1 MALDKQAKKT
11 EHAGAKDMA
20 HDKFAPRH
28 ELKGVARKLR
38 RVDGAALERDA
49 RAAPYDENPA

>member
-28 ELKGVARKLR
+28 ELKGAARKLR
-38 RVDGAALERDA
+38 RVHSAALERDA
-49 RAAPYDENPA
+49 RTAPPDEDPA

>member
-11 EHAGAKDMA
+11 EHAGAKDMS

-28 ELKGVARKLR
+28 ELKGAARKLR
-38 RVDGAALERDA
+38 RAHGAALEREG
-49 RAAPYDENPA
+49 RAEPRDEEPA

>member
-28 ELKGVARKLR
+28 ALKGAARKLR
-38 RVDGAALERDA
+38 RVAGAALERA
-49 RAAPYDENPA
+49 ACAAPHDETPA

>member
-11 EHAGAKDMA
+11 EHAGAKDVS

-28 ELKGVARKLR
+28 ELKGAARKLR
-38 RVDGAALERDA
+38 RLDGAALERDA
-49 RAAPYDENPA
+49 RAAPHDEEPA

>member
-11 EHAGAKDMA
+11 EHTGAKDMS

-28 ELKGVARKLR
+28 ELKEAARKLR

-49 RAAPYDENPA
+49 RAAPREEEPT